1 MDYKKIIMVKVL
13 FSTVVGGSAWA
24 QTTYNVVN
32 GTTTW
37 TGDVSITGVSSGW
50 PNSGIRGEGGITGI
64 INTNGNINSSIN
76 ESGVFISG
84 GTSVTINS
92 SDPTKN
98 FTVNNNTWE
107 GFLVESGSDLTIND
121 MNVSANNNANN
132 GLRAQDGE
140 VNIIGATTV
149 EFNNNGSQGIFASNG
164 SVSIGGTGGSSLLT
178 ANDNNPSGGWGGG
191 IWSEN
196 NATIHIDNM
205 NVEVIGN
212 GLSGI
217 MARNGDVTI
226 TGDGNQTLTV
236 TGNGVGSLDGGVIV
250 TQGGH
255 LNVSGMNVQID
266 GNGRYGL
273 QASVGGV
280 ATITGSSNGQNNLT
294 ADGNEY
300 AGLVSMNSDSVL
312 TIVDMDV
319 QANNNGSY
327 GVQVSDNA
335 VATITGSNA
344 VQNILTAN
352 NNAGTGL
359 ESIGGSTLTIT
370 NMEVNASDN
379 GNYGVAAFNNDS
391 VLNIIGSSGNPLLTV
406 SGNNSSGSWGGGI
419 WSEGGATINIEGMKI
434 EVDSN
439 GLAGIMVRSGDITI
453 AGDGTQYLAVTNNG
467 VNSADGGVIVALGG
481 DLSVS
486 GMEVQIDGNGKYGLQ
501 VSTAGVATITGSNSV
516 QNSLTADNNQYAGLA
531 SMDTDSVLTIINMD
545 VQANDNG
552 SSTGAYGI
560 LTQNGGK
567 TIIAGNVSNPNTF
580 TVSASSNKNN
590 TTSWTE
596 GAGLAAQ
603 GVSGTSASTM
613 TIQNM
618 NVEANDNGQYGLS
631 ATDGGVINIIG
642 DGSYTLEA
650 LRNVTSTA
658 NPWADGAGIYADGS
672 NSANPA
678 MKSTITIVGMN
689 INVSENDFHGIRATE
704 GGVINIAGTNNN
716 KLEVTANNNSDGST
730 GNGIVADF
738 VDSDGSKSAVIIQ
751 DMDVFVEDQAYQG
764 IAALNGGLVNITS
777 TSSTNSLE
785 IYNTRMT
792 TNIGQDLGKGI
803 HAKEADSGTGA
814 VATVV
819 IKDMNII
826 SNDNELEGLVAA
838 DSGVIYIESSS
849 GNNKLTANE
858 NRNYTVTTPGNWT
871 YGAGLLAHGISASA
885 PGQQASIIIKNMNVE
900 ANDNGMYG
908 IYVRDGGL
916 ISITGDGSHTLDV
929 IGNQTSLNNEGIGIS
944 VADVSNGIRSQ
955 LDIVDMNIVIDSNPD
970 AGIKA
975 SGGSLVNV
983 ISNAGTNTLKANNND
998 NHGAQ
1003 FNEGAGIW
1011 AFGTDG
1017 AATPTASTINLIG
1030 LDIEAKNNGSY
1041 GVLSEGGYINIQ
1053 GDGTHK
1059 LDLDGNGRYGLLAKD
1074 GGSAD
1079 ITGMVVSG
1087 DSLDHAFV
1095 GIERDGLIRFANST
1109 ITTDTDT
1116 LFYTWS
1122 DSSTQTGQ
1130 FILDNSVAIG
1140 NGTKLAYFNSHNG
1153 VLEATDS
1160 YLENAIVTD
1169 TGAGITSTVSLDDST
1184 WVMKSSSNITNLTTT
1199 SDSIIDMRGDS
1210 GYNTLTLS
1218 RLTSN
1223 DSTYLIN
1230 TYFDFPGLSTDKIIV
1245 DGDDATGTNN
1255 ILKVY
1260 STGYAA
1266 GTSVINGYGI
1276 QVVNLDNATNKSV
1289 DFTLFGGVV
1298 DSGAYEYEL
1307 YRAVDDNYYL
1317 QTNYRATTTAKTIIN
1332 IPAIHLSIVKTG
1344 LNEFRHRITELREYD
1359 VFHPN
1364 ELWVRTYGKRLRVN
1378 DTIDS
1383 RMSLYGVEI
1392 GYDKEVYGN
1401 DDNKYYAGVMAG
1413 YIYTGNIRHHN
1424 SGYPDGTA
1432 RANAPS
1438 VGLYGV
1444 WDNSDG
1450 WYSYATL
1457 RYFWSRM
1464 RAENYTSS
1472 GELISYRP
1480 NRDFITASVELGK
1493 QFEYIRDEDSKWIIE
1508 PKGELRY
1515 AYAGSRNFRTNMGYK
1530 IHYGIS
1536 KSFTT
1541 RAALLIGYNHRS
1553 ESGSIYEPFV
1563 EVGVSREWLG
1573 DTDVSYAGGIFSSNQ
1588 KGTDYDIAVGLRA
1601 KINESWSFIGNLG
1614 YETGSVHKGFGAQLG
1629 VRYSWD

>member
-1 MDYKKIIMVKVL
+1 MNYKKLIAGNIL
-13 FSTVVGGSAWA
+13 LSTVIGSSVWA

-32 GTTTW
+32 GNTTW

-64 INTNGNINSSIN
+64 INTDGNINSSIN
-76 ESGVFISG
+76 ESGVYISG
-84 GTSVTINS
+84 GTSVTINN

-121 MNVSANNNANN
+121 MNVTANNNADN

-149 EFNNNGSQGIFASNG
+149 EFNDNGGKGLFANNG

-196 NATIHIDNM
+196 NATIDIDNM

-236 TGNGVGSLDGGVIV
+236 TGNGIGSLDGGVIV

-273 QASVGGV
+273 QVSVGGV

-300 AGLVSMNSDSVL
+300 AGLVSMNSGSVL
-312 TIVDMDV
+312 TIIDMDV
-319 QANNNGSY
+319 QVNNNGSY

-352 NNAGTGL
+352 SNAGAGL

-370 NMEVNASDN
+370 NMKVDASDN
-379 GNYGVAAFNNDS
+379 DNYGVAAFNNDS
-391 VLNIIGSSGNPLLTV
+391 VLNIIGASGNPLLTV
-406 SGNNSSGSWGGGI
+406 SGNNSSGGWGGGI

-439 GLAGIMVRSGDITI
+439 GLAGIMVRNGDVTI

-467 VNSADGGVIVALGG
+467 VNSADGGVIVTQGG
-481 DLSVS
+481 HLNVS
-486 GMEVQIDGNGKYGLQ
+486 SMDVQIDGNGRYGLQ
-501 VSTAGVATITGSNSV
+501 ASVGGVATITGSSSV

-531 SMDTDSVLTIINMD
+531 SMDTDSVLTIIDMD
-545 VQANDNG
+545 VQTNDNG
-552 SSTGAYGI
+552 SSAGAYGI

-567 TIIAGNVSNPNTF
+567 MIIAGSVYNSSTF
-580 TVSASSNKNN
+580 TVSASDNKNN
-590 TTSWTE
+590 ATSWTE

-603 GVSGTSASTM
+603 GVSGTSASTII
-613 TIQNM
+613 IQNM
-618 NVEANDNGQYGLS
+618 SVKANDNGRYGLS
-631 ATDGGVINIIG
+631 STDGGVINIIG
-642 DGSYTLEA
+642 DGNNTLDV
-650 LRNVTSTA
+650 LGNVTSTA
-658 NPWADGAGIYADGS
+658 NPWADGAGIYANGS
-672 NSANPA
+672 NNSDTS
-678 MKSTITIVGMN
+678 MKSAINIVGMN
-689 INVSENDFHGIRATE
+689 INVANNDYHGIRATE

-730 GNGIVADF
+730 GNGIVADS
-738 VDSDGSKSAVIIQ
+738 VDSDGSKSTVIIQ
-751 DMDVFVEDQAYQG
+751 DMNVFVEDQSYQG

-777 TSSTNSLE
+777 TSGTNSLQ

-792 TNIGQDLGKGI
+792 TNMAPDLGKGI
-803 HAKEADSGTGA
+803 HAKEADSGSRA
-814 VATVV
+814 VAIIV
-819 IKDMNII
+819 IKDMNIT

-838 DSGVIYIESSS
+838 NSGVIYIESSS
-849 GNNKLTANE
+849 GNNKLIANE
-858 NRNYTVTTPGNWT
+858 NRNCTVTTPGNWT
-871 YGAGLLAHGISASA
+871 YGAGLLAHGISANA

-929 IGNQTSLNNEGIGIS
+929 IGNQTSLDNEGIGIS

-983 ISNAGTNTLKANNND
+983 ISNAGTNTLKANNSD

-1017 AATPTASTINLIG
+1017 AVTPTVSTINLIG

-1053 GDGTHK
+1053 GNGANT
-1059 LDLDGNGRYGLLAKD
+1059 LNLDGNGRYGLLAKD

-1079 ITGMVVSG
+1079 ISGMIVSG
-1087 DSLDHAFV
+1087 NSLGSSFV
-1095 GIERDGLIRFANST
+1095 GIERDGLIHFTNSS
-1109 ITTDTDT
+1109 ITTNTDA

-1122 DSSTQTGQ
+1122 DSATQTSQ
-1130 FILDNSVAIG
+1130 FVLDNSVAIG

-1153 VLEATDS
+1153 VLNATNS
-1160 YLENAIVTD
+1160 YLENAIVTAPM
-1169 TGAGITSTVSLDDST
+1169 AGVSSTVSLDNST
-1184 WVMKSSSNITNLTTT
+1184 WAMRSSSNITNLSANNST
-1199 SDSIIDMRGDS
+1199 IDMRGNGS
-1210 GYNTLTLS
+1210 YNTLTLN
-1218 RLTSN
+1218 RLTSGN
-1223 DSTYLIN
+1223 STYLLN
-1230 TYFDFPGLSTDKIIV
+1230 THFDFPGLTTDKIIV
-1245 DGDDATGTNN
+1245 GGDDATGTNN
-1255 ILKVY
+1255 VLRVY
-1260 STGYAA
+1260 STGYAI
-1266 GTSVINGYGI
+1266 GTRAINGYGI
-1276 QVVNLDNATNKSV
+1276 QVVNLDTATDKSV
-1289 DFTLFGGVV
+1289 DFTLYGGVV
-1298 DSGAYEYEL
+1298 DSGAYEYKL

-1317 QTNYRATTTAKTIIN
+1317 QTNYRPTTTAKTITN
-1332 IPAIHLSIVKTG
+1332 IPAVHLSIVKAG
-1344 LNEFRHRITELREYD
+1344 LNEFRHRLTELREYD
-1359 VFHPN
+1359 IFQPN
-1364 ELWVRTYGKRLRVN
+1364 ELWVRTYGKHLRVN
-1378 DTIDS
+1378 DAIDS
-1383 RMSLYGVEI
+1383 KMNLYGVEI
-1392 GYDKEVYGN
+1392 GYDKEVHA
-1401 DDNKYYAGVMAG
+1401 DEDNKYYAGIMAG
-1413 YIYTGNIRHHN
+1413 YMYANNIKHQDP
-1424 SGYPDGTA
+1424 GYANGHT

-1464 RAENYTSS
+1464 KAENYTSA
-1472 GELISYRP
+1472 GELIRYSPDRNYL
-1480 NRDFITASVELGK
+1480 TASIEVGK
-1493 QFEYIRDEDSKWIIE
+1493 QFEHRIDDDSKWIIE
-1508 PKGELRY
+1508 PKGSLQY
-1515 AYAGSRNFRTNMGYK
+1515 AYARSDSFRTNMGYD
-1530 IHYGIS
+1530 IRYSAS
-1536 KSFTT
+1536 KSFST
-1541 RAALLIGYNHRS
+1541 RAALLLGYNYKS
-1553 ESGSIYEPFV
+1553 ESDSIYEPFV
-1563 EVGVSREWLG
+1563 EAGINREWLG
-1573 DTDVSYAGGIFSSNQ
+1573 DTDVMYAGGFFDSNQ
-1588 KGTDYDIAVGLRA
+1588 KGTNYDLAVGLRA
-1601 KINESWSFIGNLG
+1601 RFNENWSFQGNLS
-1614 YETGSVHKGFGAQLG
+1614 YETGSVYKGGGAQLAL
-1629 VRYSWD
+1629 RYSW

>member
-1 MDYKKIIMVKVL
+1 
-13 FSTVVGGSAWA
+13 
-24 QTTYNVVN
+24 
-32 GTTTW
+32 
-37 TGDVSITGVSSGW
+37 
-50 PNSGIRGEGGITGI
+50 
-64 INTNGNINSSIN
+64 
-76 ESGVFISG
+76 
-84 GTSVTINS
+84 
-92 SDPTKN
+92 
-98 FTVNNNTWE
+98 
-107 GFLVESGSDLTIND
+107 
-121 MNVSANNNANN
+121 MNVSANGNADN
-132 GLRAQDGE
+132 GLRAQNGE
-140 VNIIGATTV
+140 VNIVGATNV

-164 SVSIGGTGGSSLLT
+164 SVSISGTGGSSLLT
-178 ANDNNPSGGWGGG
+178 VNDNHPSGTWGGG
-191 IWSEN
+191 MWSEN
-196 NATIHIDNM
+196 NAIIDIDNM

-212 GLSGI
+212 GFSGI

-250 TQGGH
+250 AQGGD
-255 LNVSGMNVQID
+255 LNVSGMD
-266 GNGRYGL
+266 
-273 QASVGGV
+273 
-280 ATITGSSNGQNNLT
+280 
-294 ADGNEY
+294 
-300 AGLVSMNSDSVL
+300 
-312 TIVDMDV
+312 
-319 QANNNGSY
+319 
-327 GVQVSDNA
+327 
-335 VATITGSNA
+335 
-344 VQNILTAN
+344 
-352 NNAGTGL
+352 
-359 ESIGGSTLTIT
+359 
-370 NMEVNASDN
+370 
-379 GNYGVAAFNNDS
+379 
-391 VLNIIGSSGNPLLTV
+391 
-406 SGNNSSGSWGGGI
+406 
-419 WSEGGATINIEGMKI
+419 
-434 EVDSN
+434 
-439 GLAGIMVRSGDITI
+439 
-453 AGDGTQYLAVTNNG
+453 
-467 VNSADGGVIVALGG
+467 
-481 DLSVS
+481 
-486 GMEVQIDGNGKYGLQ
+486 VQIDGNGKYGLQ

-516 QNSLTADNNQYAGLA
+516 QNSLTADSNQYAGLA
-531 SMDTDSVLTIINMD
+531 SMDADSVLTIINMD
-545 VQANDNG
+545 VQANNNG
-552 SSTGAYGI
+552 FSTGAYGI

-567 TIIAGNVSNPNTF
+567 TAIAGSVSNPNAF
-580 TVSASSNKNN
+580 TVSASGNKND

-603 GVSGTSASTM
+603 GVSGTSASTII
-613 TIQNM
+613 IQNM
-618 NVEANDNGQYGLS
+618 NVQANDNGRYGLS

-658 NPWADGAGIYADGS
+658 NPWADGAGIYANGS
-672 NSANPA
+672 NSANLA

-716 KLEVTANNNSDGST
+716 KLEVTANNNFDGST
-730 GNGIVADF
+730 GNGVVADS
-738 VDSDGSKSAVIIQ
+738 VDSDGAKSTVNIQ
-751 DMDVFVEDQAYQG
+751 DMDVLVEDQAYQG

-777 TSSTNSLE
+777 TSGTKSLE

-803 HAKEADSGTGA
+803 HAKEASASGT

-819 IKDMNII
+819 IRDMDII

-858 NRNYTVTTPGNWT
+858 NRNYAAATPGDWT

-885 PGQQASIIIKNMNVE
+885 PGQQASIIIRNMNVE

-916 ISITGDGSHTLDV
+916 ISMTGDGSHTLEV
-929 IGNQTSLNNEGIGIS
+929 KGNQTSLNNEGIGIS
-944 VADVSNGIRSQ
+944 VADVPNGIRSQ
-955 LDIVDMNIVIDSNPD
+955 LDIVDMDVFIDSNPD

-983 ISNAGTNTLKANNND
+983 ISNSGTNTLKANNND
-998 NHGAQ
+998 NQGAQ
-1003 FNEGAGIW
+1003 FNEGVGIW

-1095 GIERDGLIRFANST
+1095 GIERDGLVRFTNSS

-1122 DSSTQTGQ
+1122 DSSTQTSRY
-1130 FILDNSVAIG
+1130 ILDNSVAIG

-1169 TGAGITSTVSLDDST
+1169 TGAGITSTVLLADST
-1184 WVMKSSSNITNLTTT
+1184 WGMRSSSNNTNLTA
-1199 SDSIIDMRGDS
+1199 SGSIIDMRGDS
-1210 GYNTLTLS
+1210 GYNTLTLNK
-1218 RLTSN
+1218 LTSGN
-1223 DSTYLIN
+1223 STYLLN
-1230 TYFDFPGLSTDKIIV
+1230 TYFDFPGLTTDKIIV
-1245 DGDDATGTNN
+1245 DGDDATGANN
-1255 ILKVY
+1255 ILKVH

-1266 GTSVINGYGI
+1266 GTNVINGYGI

-1317 QTNYRATTTAKTIIN
+1317 QTNHRATTTAKTIIN
-1332 IPAIHLSIVKTG
+1332 IPAVHVSIVKAG

-1383 RMSLYGVEI
+1383 RMSLYGIEI
-1392 GYDKEVYGN
+1392 GYDKEVHEN
-1401 DDNKYYAGVMAG
+1401 DDNKYYAGIMAG

-1432 RANAPS
+1432 RANTSS
-1438 VGLYGV
+1438 VGLYSV

-1472 GELISYRP
+1472 GESISYRP

-1493 QFEYIRDEDSKWIIE
+1493 QFEHITENGRKWIIE

-1515 AYAGSRNFRTNMGYK
+1515 AYAGSRNFRTNMGYD

-1541 RAALLIGYNHRS
+1541 RAALLLGYNFRS

-1573 DTDVSYAGGIFSSNQ
+1573 KTDVTYVDGVFSSNQ

-1601 KINESWSFIGNLG
+1601 KINESWGFVGNLG
-1614 YETGSVHKGFGAQLG
+1614 YEKGSVHKGSGGQLAG
-1629 VRYSWD
+1629 RYSW